1 MSVNYVKSMNYLFF
15 DLECSDGKH
24 VCSFGY
30 VLTDQSFSVIEKKD
44 ILINPEAI
52 FHTGAWSKA
61 KREKKEKDRGI
72 TLAYP
77 KEAFQREPKF
87 PHFYPLIKEL
97 LTREDTLV
105 VGFACDND
113 ARFINWACERYKLD
127 FISYTLYDMQRAYR
141 EFKEM
146 PSQPALDKAL
156 EEFGVDVSDHVAH
169 RSDED
174 AEVTMLVAME
184 MCKRLNVD
192 FVELTK
198 KYPSCEGEVKEC
210 NITFKKVDGSV
221 CDGGRYTGSNNLRRN
236 YKVFQTHMR
245 KTKPKKGAN
254 LPLKGQKI
262 CFSTVFEDK
271 HFTEMLILI
280 DLVADCGGKCVTR
293 ASEASVYVTINSEKQ
308 CRRER
313 IIEERIKKKALVKK
327 ISLEEFLLSIGSSY
341 EALMKKGEEFRTSH
355 IGKILE

>member
-1 MSVNYVKSMNYLFF
+1 MKYLFF
-15 DLECSDGKH
+15 DLECSDGRH

-30 VLTDQSFSVIEKKD
+30 VLTDENFSVIEKKD

-61 KREKKEKDRGI
+61 KREKNERDRGI

-77 KEAFQREPKF
+77 KEEFVASPKF
-87 PHFYPLIKEL
+87 DYYYDLIKSL
-97 LTREDTLV
+97 LTDKDNLV

-113 ARFINWACERYKLD
+113 ARFINWACDRYKLPY
-127 FISYTLYDMQRAYR
+127 FSYVIYDMQRAYR
-141 EFKEM
+141 EYKELTNQ
-146 PSQPALDKAL
+146 PSLDKAL
-156 EEFGVDVSDHVAH
+156 VDLSVDVSEHVAH

-174 AEVTMLVAME
+174 AEVTMLVAKGL
-184 MCKRLNVD
+184 CDRLGISLK
-192 FVELTK
+192 ELIE
-198 KYPSCEGEVKEC
+198 KYPPCEGVVADGKIE
-210 NITFKKVDGSV
+210 FKHAPGSV

-245 KTKPKKGAN
+245 KTKPKRGAT
-254 LPLKGQKI
+254 LPLKGEKV

-271 HFTEMLILI
+271 HFTEMLLLI
-280 DLVADCGGKCVTR
+280 DLVADNGGKCVTR
-293 ASEASVYVTINSEKQ
+293 ASEASIYVTVDSPNKV

-313 IIEERIKKKALVKK
+313 IINERLKKSARIRKVDIDK
-327 ISLEEFLLSIGSSY
+327 FLSMLGSSY
-341 EALMKKGEEFRTSH
+341 ESLLENGAEFRKNH

>member
-1 MSVNYVKSMNYLFF
+1 METMNYLFF
-15 DLECSDGKH
+15 DIECSDGKH
-24 VCSFGY
+24 ICSFGY
-30 VLTDQSFSVIEKKD
+30 VLTDQNFSVLEKKD

-61 KREKKEKDRGI
+61 KREKSEKDRGI

-77 KEAFQREPKF
+77 KEAFQAEPKF
-87 PHFYPLIKEL
+87 PHFYHKIKEL

-113 ARFINWACERYKLD
+113 ARFINWACERYKLE

-141 EFKEM
+141 ELNEM
-146 PSQPALDKAL
+146 PSQPSLDKAL
-156 EEFGVDVSDHVAH
+156 EEFGLDISDHVAH

-174 AEVTMLVAME
+174 AEVTMLVAKE
-184 MCKRLNVD
+184 MCKKIGVD
-192 FVELTK
+192 FLELIK
-198 KYPSCEGEVKEC
+198 RYPSCEGAVNDG

-236 YKVFQTHMR
+236 YKIFQSHVR

-280 DLVADCGGKCVTR
+280 DLIAEKGGKCVTR
-293 ASEASVYVTINSEKQ
+293 ASEATIYVTVESEKK

-313 IIEERIKKKALVKK
+313 IIEERIMKRASVQKVAL
-327 ISLEEFLLSIGSSY
+327 ERFLKSIGSSY
-341 EALMKKGEEFRTSH
+341 DDLMTKGEEFRKSH